1 MNILCWRMLLLNK
14 GDVMGNGIKD
24 INLILEKVI
33 EEINQGKDKI
43 FNITENLKNE
53 FENQKHELE
62 IILFNL
68 KQIIREVDQLEKKD
82 KEMRKKLA
90 KVSANLNVSDEVV
103 KGVYNEALET
113 KVRYITKQKEEREL
127 RVKRDKLEISLKN
140 YLKNIE
146 EAESVVCQV
155 NVVLNYLCGDLGKTV
170 ASINEKN
177 NQEMVIK
184 VLEIQEAERGRIARD
199 IHDGPAQ
206 YLASSIMRIDFCKKI
221 LIEDLERGLQ
231 EMDELKSTVKKALIE
246 VRGIIFDLRPP
257 YLEKQTLEESIQD
270 LIDTFSDES
279 NVNIRFKMLNY
290 DKCND
295 TIEIGIYRI
304 VQELICNVKKHS
316 KANYVDILIE
326 KGKEYLFINFIDD
339 GIGFDLDEVVHESK
353 LRKISYGIVGILD
366 RVEGLGGK
374 VDINSRMNKGT
385 RYKIRLPILGG
396 VL

>member
-1 MNILCWRMLLLNK
+1 MLLLNK

-170 ASINEKN
+170 ASINEKH

-279 NVNIRFKMLNY
+279 NVNIRFKMINY

-295 TIEIGIYRI
+295 TIEIGVYRI

>member
-1 MNILCWRMLLLNK
+1 MGN
-14 GDVMGNGIKD
+14 GNGIKD

-33 EEINQGKDKI
+33 EEINEGKDKI

-53 FENQKHELE
+53 FENQKQELE
-62 IILFNL
+62 IILFNI
-68 KQIIREVDQLEKKD
+68 KQTIKEVDQLEKKD
-82 KEMRKKLA
+82 REMRNKLA
-90 KVSANLNVSDEVV
+90 KVSADLNVSDEVV

-221 LIEDLERGLQ
+221 LMEDLERGLQ
-231 EMDELKSTVKKALIE
+231 EIDELKSTVKKALIE
-246 VRGIIFDLRPP
+246 VRGIIFNLRPP

-279 NVNIRFKMLNY
+279 NVNIKFKMLNY

-295 TIEIGIYRI
+295 TIEIGVYRI

-326 KGKEYLFINFIDD
+326 KGKEYLFINFADD

-353 LRKISYGIVGILD
+353 LKKISYGIVGILD

-374 VDINSRMNKGT
+374 VDINSRVNKGT
-385 RYKIRLPILGG
+385 RYRIRLPILGG
-396 VL
+396 VW

>member
-1 MNILCWRMLLLNK
+1 
-14 GDVMGNGIKD
+14 MGNGIKD

-221 LIEDLERGLQ
+221 LMEDLERGLQ

-295 TIEIGIYRI
+295 TIEIGVYRI

>member
-1 MNILCWRMLLLNK
+1 
-14 GDVMGNGIKD
+14 MGNGIKD
-24 INLILEKVI
+24 INLILQKVI

-279 NVNIRFKMLNY
+279 NVNIRFKMINY

-295 TIEIGIYRI
+295 TIEIGVYRI

>member
-1 MNILCWRMLLLNK
+1 MLLLNK

-103 KGVYNEALET
+103 KGVYNEAFET

-279 NVNIRFKMLNY
+279 NVNIRFKMINY

-295 TIEIGIYRI
+295 TIEIGVYRI

>member
-1 MNILCWRMLLLNK
+1 MLLLNK

-279 NVNIRFKMLNY
+279 NVNIRFKMINY

-295 TIEIGIYRI
+295 TIEIGVYRI

>member
-1 MNILCWRMLLLNK
+1 
-14 GDVMGNGIKD
+14 MGNGIKD

-103 KGVYNEALET
+103 KEVYNEALET

-221 LIEDLERGLQ
+221 LMEDLERGLQ
-231 EMDELKSTVKKALIE
+231 EIDELKSTVKKALIE
-246 VRGIIFDLRPP
+246 VRGIIFNLRPP

-279 NVNIRFKMLNY
+279 NVNIKFKMLNY

-295 TIEIGIYRI
+295 TIEIGVYRI

>member
-1 MNILCWRMLLLNK
+1 
-14 GDVMGNGIKD
+14 MGNGIKD

-62 IILFNL
+62 MILFNL
-68 KQIIREVDQLEKKD
+68 KKIIREVDQLEKKD

-103 KGVYNEALET
+103 KEVYNEALET
-113 KVRYITKQKEEREL
+113 KVRYITKEKEEREL

-221 LIEDLERGLQ
+221 LMEDLERGLQ

-279 NVNIRFKMLNY
+279 NVNISFKMLNY

-295 TIEIGIYRI
+295 TIEIGVYRI